1 MGGLDLPERYNVGA
15 DLLDRN
21 LPARARKVAIHSAAG
36 DLTYSDLFNLSCG
49 AAQALIDKGVRREER
64 VLLVAY
70 DSPGWVA
77 AFLGAIRMGAI
88 PVPVNPLLQRSE
100 DYDHYLEDSLARV
113 VIVDAA
119 SEEKVTA
126 AARRAATKPTL
137 MRADQIAPGHDLP
150 PAATRKD
157 DMAFWL
163 YSSGSTGKPKAVVHL
178 QHDIPVT
185 CVTYAEQVLGIT
197 ERDIT
202 FSTTGLFHAYG
213 FGNNLTFPY
222 WVGASTV
229 LHAGRNTPATV
240 LETIEKRR
248 PTLFFSAPTLYN
260 AILNFEGAKSRDL
273 SSIRHCVAAAEAL
286 PAEVWRRWKDAFG
299 LTILDGVGSTE
310 MLHIYCSNRLDDVR
324 PGSSGKPVPGY
335 ELKILGDDGNPVPAG
350 EAGDLHVKGDSAL
363 ALYWAQHEKTKRS
376 ILGDWF
382 FTGDRY
388 RVDGDGFY
396 WYEGRSDDMIKVSG
410 LWASPIE
417 IESVLLE
424 HAAVA
429 ESAVVGI
436 DVEGFTKIKAFV
448 ITKGDAVADDALVA
462 ELQEHCKSRL
472 QRFQYP
478 HVIEFVPDLP
488 KTVTGK
494 IQRYKL
500 REPAREPAPPNCRSA
515 TRSCPATELERRSSR
530 RRSKCFAR
538 PAPTSSSRS
547 STSTPTPTCA
557 PDTRSPPRSG
567 RRSPKRTRSSSAPSA
582 TPASMTRA
590 TSRAYCSASA
600 SSSTFT

>member
-1 MGGLDLPERYNVGA
+1 MDLPERYNVGA
-15 DLLDRN
+15 ELIERN
-21 LPARARKVAIHSAAG
+21 LNAGREAKVAIHSAGG
-36 DLTYSDLFNLSCG
+36 DVTYGALARLVNG
-49 AAQALIDKGVRREER
+49 AAGALLDLGLRREER
-64 VLLVAY
+64 VLIAGY

-77 AFLGAIRMGAI
+77 AFLGAIRMGAV

-100 DYDHYLEDSLARV
+100 DYDHYLDDSLARV
-113 VIVDAA
+113 VVVDANT
-119 SEEKVTA
+119 EEKLKPA
-126 AARRAATKPTL
+126 AVRAAGKPHV
-137 MRADQIAPGHDLP
+137 MRADEVTPGDDVP
-150 PAATRKD
+150 AAATRKD

-178 QHDIPVT
+178 QHDIPYT

-197 ERDIT
+197 ETDTT

-229 LHAGRNTPATV
+229 LHAGRHTPATV
-240 LETIEKRR
+240 LDTIEKHR

-260 AILNFEGAKSRDL
+260 AILNFEGAKQRNL

-286 PAEVWRRWKDAFG
+286 PAEVWRRWNDAFG

-310 MLHIYCSNRLDDVR
+310 MLHIYCSNRLDDVC

-335 ELKILGDDGNPVPAG
+335 ELKILDDEGKPVPEG
-350 EAGDLHVKGDSAL
+350 EAGDLYVKGDSAL
-363 ALYWAQHEKTKRS
+363 ALYWAQHEKSKRS
-376 ILGDWF
+376 ILGEWF
-382 FTGDRY
+382 YTGDRY
-388 RVDGDGFY
+388 RVDDDGFY

-410 LWASPIE
+410 LWVSPIE

-424 HAAVA
+424 HPAVG
-429 ESAVVGI
+429 ESAVVGVS
-436 DVEGFTKIKAFV
+436 VEGFTKIKAFV
-448 ITKGDAVADDALVA
+448 IARPSAVTGDALTA

-478 HVIEFVPDLP
+478 HMIEFVPELP

-500 REPAREPAPPNCRSA
+500 REKEAAPA
-515 TRSCPATELERRSSR
+515 
-530 RRSKCFAR
+530 
-538 PAPTSSSRS
+538 
-547 STSTPTPTCA
+547 
-557 PDTRSPPRSG
+557 
-567 RRSPKRTRSSSAPSA
+567 
-582 TPASMTRA
+582 
-590 TSRAYCSASA
+590 
-600 SSSTFT
+600 

>member
-1 MGGLDLPERYNVGA
+1 MGVLELPERYNVGA
-15 DLLDRN
+15 DLLERN
-21 LPARARKVAIHSAAG
+21 LEAGRAAKPAIASAAG
-36 DLTYSDLFNLSCG
+36 DLTYQELFHLSCG
-49 AAQALIDKGVRREER
+49 AALELRDLGVRREER
-64 VLLVAY
+64 VLIAGY

-77 AFLGAIRMGAI
+77 AFLGAIRLGAV

-100 DYDHYLEDSLARV
+100 DYDHYIEDSIARV
-113 VIVDAA
+113 VVVDGNT
-119 SEEKVTA
+119 EEKLKPAV
-126 AARRAATKPTL
+126 ARASSAPRML
-137 MRADQIAPGHDLP
+137 RADHIAPGP
-150 PAATRKD
+150 EIATAPTRKD

-178 QHDIPVT
+178 QHDIPYT
-185 CVTYAEQVLGIT
+185 CVTYGEQVLGIT
-197 ERDIT
+197 DRDIT

-213 FGNNLTFPY
+213 FGNNLTMPY

-240 LETIEKRR
+240 LDTIEKRR

-260 AILNFEGAKSRDL
+260 AILNFEGASRRDL

-335 ELKILGDDGNPVPAG
+335 ELKILDDEGAPVPIG
-350 EAGDLHVKGDSAL
+350 EAGDLYVKGDSAL

-376 ILGDWF
+376 VLGEWF
-382 FTGDRY
+382 FSGDRY
-388 RVDGDGFY
+388 RVDGDGYY

-410 LWASPIE
+410 LWVSPIE
-417 IESVLLE
+417 IESVLME
-424 HAAVA
+424 HPAVA

-436 DVEGFTKIKAFV
+436 SVDGFMKIKAFV
-448 ITKGDAVADDALVA
+448 ITKGDALVGDGLVA

-478 HVIEFVPDLP
+478 HLVEFVPELP

-500 REPAREPAPPNCRSA
+500 REPDREPAQA
-515 TRSCPATELERRSSR
+515 
-530 RRSKCFAR
+530 
-538 PAPTSSSRS
+538 
-547 STSTPTPTCA
+547 
-557 PDTRSPPRSG
+557 
-567 RRSPKRTRSSSAPSA
+567 
-582 TPASMTRA
+582 
-590 TSRAYCSASA
+590 
-600 SSSTFT
+600 

>member
-1 MGGLDLPERYNVGA
+1 
-15 DLLDRN
+15 
-21 LPARARKVAIHSAAG
+21 
-36 DLTYSDLFNLSCG
+36 
-49 AAQALIDKGVRREER
+49 VRREER
-64 VLLVAY
+64 VLIAGY

-77 AFLGAIRMGAI
+77 AFIGAIRLGAI

-100 DYDHYLEDSLARV
+100 DYDHYIEDSLARV
-113 VIVDAA
+113 VVVDGNT
-119 SEEKVTA
+119 EEKLKPAVA
-126 AARRAATKPTL
+126 RAATPPRML
-137 MRADQIAPGHDLP
+137 RSDHIAPGP
-150 PAATRKD
+150 ESSAAHTRKD

-178 QHDIPVT
+178 QHDIPYT

-240 LETIEKRR
+240 LDTIEKRR

-335 ELKILGDDGNPVPAG
+335 ELKILDEHGSPVQAG
-350 EAGDLHVKGDSAL
+350 EAGDLYVKGDSAL

-376 ILGDWF
+376 VIGEWF
-382 FTGDRY
+382 VSGDRY
-388 RVDGDGFY
+388 RVDEDGFY
-396 WYEGRSDDMIKVSG
+396 WYEGRSDDMIKVGG
-410 LWASPIE
+410 LWVSPIE
-417 IESVLLE
+417 IESALME
-424 HAAVA
+424 HPAVA
-429 ESAVVGI
+429 ECAVVGI
-436 DVEGFTKIKAFV
+436 SMDGFTKIKAFV
-448 ITKGDAVADDALVA
+448 ITRGEAATGDVLVA

-472 QRFQYP
+472 QRFQFP
-478 HVIEFVPDLP
+478 HMIEFVPDLP

-500 REPAREPAPPNCRSA
+500 REPAREAA
-515 TRSCPATELERRSSR
+515 HA
-530 RRSKCFAR
+530 
-538 PAPTSSSRS
+538 
-547 STSTPTPTCA
+547 
-557 PDTRSPPRSG
+557 
-567 RRSPKRTRSSSAPSA
+567 
-582 TPASMTRA
+582 
-590 TSRAYCSASA
+590 
-600 SSSTFT
+600 

>member
-1 MGGLDLPERYNVGA
+1 MKMGGLELPERYNVGA
-15 DLLDRN
+15 DLLERN
-21 LPARARKVAIHSAAG
+21 LKAGRGSKPAIASAAG
-36 DLTYSDLFNLSCG
+36 DLTYQELFQLACG
-49 AAQALIDKGVRREER
+49 AAHELRDLGVRREER
-64 VLLVAY
+64 VLIAGY
-70 DSPGWVA
+70 DGPGWVA
-77 AFLGAIRMGAI
+77 AFLGAIRLGAI

-100 DYDHYLEDSLARV
+100 DYDHYIEDSLARV
-113 VIVDAA
+113 VVVDANTEDKLKPA
-119 SEEKVTA
+119 VD
-126 AARRAATKPTL
+126 RAAVAPRML
-137 MRADQIAPGHDLP
+137 RADQIAPGP
-150 PAATRKD
+150 EVAAAPTRKD

-178 QHDIPVT
+178 QHDIPYT
-185 CVTYAEQVLGIT
+185 CVTYGEQVLGIT
-197 ERDIT
+197 ERDTT

-213 FGNNLTFPY
+213 FGNNLTMPY

-229 LHAGRNTPATV
+229 LHAGRHTPATV

-260 AILNFEGAKSRDL
+260 AILNFEGATSRDL

-310 MLHIYCSNRLDDVR
+310 MLHIYCSNRLDDLR

-335 ELKILGDDGNPVPAG
+335 ELKILDDAGAETERG

-376 ILGDWF
+376 VIGEWF

-388 RVDGDGFY
+388 RVDDDGFY

-410 LWASPIE
+410 LWVSPIE
-417 IESVLLE
+417 IESVLME
-424 HAAVA
+424 HPAVA

-436 DVEGFTKIKAFV
+436 SVDGFTKIKAFV
-448 ITKGDAVADDALVA
+448 ITKANATTGDALVA
-462 ELQEHCKSRL
+462 DLQEHCKSRL

-478 HVIEFVPDLP
+478 HLVEFVPELP

-500 REPAREPAPPNCRSA
+500 REPARETAQA
-515 TRSCPATELERRSSR
+515 
-530 RRSKCFAR
+530 
-538 PAPTSSSRS
+538 
-547 STSTPTPTCA
+547 
-557 PDTRSPPRSG
+557 
-567 RRSPKRTRSSSAPSA
+567 
-582 TPASMTRA
+582 
-590 TSRAYCSASA
+590 
-600 SSSTFT
+600 

>member
-1 MGGLDLPERYNVGA
+1 MELPERYNVGA
-15 DLLDRN
+15 DLLERN
-21 LPARARKVAIHSAAG
+21 LSAGRANKLAIASAAK
-36 DLTYSDLFNLSCG
+36 DVTYGELFKLACG
-49 AAQALIDKGVRREER
+49 AAHELHDLGVRREER
-64 VLLVAY
+64 VLIVGY
-70 DSPGWVA
+70 DGAGWVA
-77 AFLGAIRMGAI
+77 AFLGAIRLGAV

-100 DYDHYLEDSLARV
+100 DYDHFIEDSLARV
-113 VIVDAA
+113 VVVDANT
-119 SEEKVTA
+119 EEKLKPAVD
-126 AARRAATKPTL
+126 RAAGAPRM
-137 MRADQIAPGHDLP
+137 MRADQISPGADFAVAP
-150 PAATRKD
+150 TRKD

-178 QHDIPVT
+178 QHDIPYT
-185 CVTYAEQVLGIT
+185 CITYAEQVLGIT

-240 LETIEKRR
+240 LDTIERRR

-260 AILNFEGAKSRDL
+260 AILNFEGAKNRDL

-286 PAEVWRRWKDAFG
+286 PAEVWRRWKEAFG

-310 MLHIYCSNRLDDVR
+310 MLHIYCSNRLDDLR
-324 PGSSGKPVPGY
+324 PGSSGKAVPGY
-335 ELKILGDDGNPVPAG
+335 ELKILDEHGGPVHSG
-350 EAGDLHVKGDSAL
+350 EAGDLYVRGDSAL

-376 ILGDWF
+376 VLGEWF

-388 RVDGDGFY
+388 RVDEDGFF

-410 LWASPIE
+410 LWVSPIE
-417 IESVLLE
+417 IESALME

-436 DVEGFTKIKAFV
+436 EVGGFTKIKAFV
-448 ITKGDAVADDALVA
+448 ILKGAATANEALVA

-472 QRFQYP
+472 QRFQFP
-478 HVIEFVPDLP
+478 HMIEFVPELP

-500 REPAREPAPPNCRSA
+500 REPAREPAQ
-515 TRSCPATELERRSSR
+515 T
-530 RRSKCFAR
+530 
-538 PAPTSSSRS
+538 
-547 STSTPTPTCA
+547 
-557 PDTRSPPRSG
+557 
-567 RRSPKRTRSSSAPSA
+567 
-582 TPASMTRA
+582 
-590 TSRAYCSASA
+590 
-600 SSSTFT
+600 

>member
-1 MGGLDLPERYNVGA
+1 MGGLDLPDRYNVGA

-21 LPARARKVAIHSAAG
+21 MKARSGKVAIHSAAG
-36 DLTYSDLFNLSCG
+36 DVTYGDLSRLSCG
-49 AAQALIDKGVRREER
+49 AARLLVDHGVRREER
-64 VLLVAY
+64 VLIVAY

-77 AFLGAIRMGAI
+77 AFLGAIRIGAV

-100 DYDHYLEDSLARV
+100 DYDHYIEDSLARV
-113 VIVDAA
+113 VMVDAA
-119 SEEKVTA
+119 GEEKLTA
-126 AARRAATKPTL
+126 AATRAAIKPKLLRT
-137 MRADQIAPGHDLP
+137 DEITPGPDVPVAP
-150 PAATRKD
+150 TRRD

-178 QHDIPVT
+178 QHDIPYT

-197 ERDIT
+197 ERDTT

-222 WVGASTV
+222 WVGATTV

-240 LETIEKRR
+240 LDTIEKRR

-273 SSIRHCVAAAEAL
+273 SSIRHCVAAAESL
-286 PAEVWRRWKDAFG
+286 PAEVWKRWKDAFG

-335 ELKILGDDGNPVPAG
+335 ELKILDEAGNPVPRG
-350 EAGDLHVKGDSAL
+350 EAGDLYVKGDSAL
-363 ALYWAQHEKTKRS
+363 ALYWAQHEKSKRS
-376 ILGDWF
+376 VLGEWF
-382 FTGDRY
+382 FSGDRY
-388 RVDGDGFY
+388 RVDEDGFY

-410 LWASPIE
+410 LWVSPIE
-417 IESVLLE
+417 IESALLE
-424 HAAVA
+424 HPVVA

-436 DVEGFTKIKAFV
+436 EVEGFTKIKAFV
-448 ITKGDAVADDALVA
+448 ITKGDAVAGDPLVA

-472 QRFQYP
+472 QRFQFP
-478 HVIEFVPDLP
+478 HVIEFVPELP

-500 REPAREPAPPNCRSA
+500 REPAPE
-515 TRSCPATELERRSSR
+515 
-530 RRSKCFAR
+530 K
-538 PAPTSSSRS
+538 
-547 STSTPTPTCA
+547 
-557 PDTRSPPRSG
+557 
-567 RRSPKRTRSSSAPSA
+567 
-582 TPASMTRA
+582 TPA
-590 TSRAYCSASA
+590 
-600 SSSTFT
+600 

>member
-1 MGGLDLPERYNVGA
+1 MAQLELPEHYNVGA

-21 LPARARKVAIHSAAG
+21 LEAGRSGKLAIASASK
-36 DLTYSDLFNLSCG
+36 DVTYGELFALANG
-49 AAQALIDKGVRREER
+49 AAHALRDLGVRREER
-64 VLLVAY
+64 VLIAGY

-77 AFLGAIRMGAI
+77 AFLGAIRLGAI
-88 PVPVNPLLQRSE
+88 PVPVNPLLQRSD
-100 DYDHYLEDSLARV
+100 DYDHYIDDSLARV
-113 VIVDAA
+113 VVVDANT
-119 SEEKVTA
+119 EEKLSQAVA
-126 AARRAATKPTL
+126 RAAHAPSIL
-137 MRADQIAPGHDLP
+137 RAEQIAPGSEI
-150 PAATRKD
+150 AAAPTRKD

-178 QHDIPVT
+178 QHDIPYT

-240 LETIEKRR
+240 LDTIEKRR

-260 AILNFEGAKSRDL
+260 AILNFEGAKGRDL

-286 PAEVWRRWKDAFG
+286 PAEVWRRWKEAFG

-310 MLHIYCSNRLDDVR
+310 MLHIYCSNRLDEVR

-335 ELKILGDDGNPVPAG
+335 ELKILDPDGQPVAG
-350 EAGDLHVKGDSAL
+350 GAAGDLYVKGDSAL

-376 ILGDWF
+376 VLGEWF

-388 RVDGDGFY
+388 RVDADGFY
-396 WYEGRSDDMIKVSG
+396 WHEGRSDDMIKVSG
-410 LWASPIE
+410 LWVSPIE
-417 IESVLLE
+417 IESALLE
-424 HAAVA
+424 HPAVA

-436 DVEGFTKIKAFV
+436 EVEGFTKIKAFV
-448 ITKGDAVADDALVA
+448 ITRGDSTGGDALVV

-472 QRFQYP
+472 QRYQYP
-478 HVIEFVPDLP
+478 HLIEFVGELP

-500 REPAREPAPPNCRSA
+500 RAPAPQA
-515 TRSCPATELERRSSR
+515 VEA
-530 RRSKCFAR
+530 K
-538 PAPTSSSRS
+538 
-547 STSTPTPTCA
+547 
-557 PDTRSPPRSG
+557 
-567 RRSPKRTRSSSAPSA
+567 
-582 TPASMTRA
+582 
-590 TSRAYCSASA
+590 
-600 SSSTFT
+600 

>member
-1 MGGLDLPERYNVGA
+1 MGRLDLPDRYNVGA
-15 DLLDRN
+15 DLLERN
-21 LPARARKVAIHSAAG
+21 LEAGRENKTAIFSAAG
-36 DLTYSDLFNLSCG
+36 DLTYLDLFKLTNG
-49 AAQALIDKGVRREER
+49 AARALHALGVRREER
-64 VLLVAY
+64 VLIAAY

-77 AFLGAIRMGAI
+77 SFLGAIRLGAI

-100 DYDHYLEDSLARV
+100 DYDHFIEDSLARV
-113 VIVDAA
+113 VVVDANT
-119 SEEKVTA
+119 EEKLKPA
-126 AARRAATKPTL
+126 AARSATAPRL
-137 MRADQIAPGHDLP
+137 LRADHLTPGSEVAAAP
-150 PAATRKD
+150 TRKD

-178 QHDIPVT
+178 QHDIPYT
-185 CVTYAEQVLGIT
+185 CVTYGEQVLGVR
-197 ERDIT
+197 EQDIT

-213 FGNNLTFPY
+213 FGNNLTLPY

-229 LHAGRNTPATV
+229 LHAGRSTPATV

-335 ELKILGDDGNPVPAG
+335 ELKVLDDAGQAVPQG
-350 EAGDLHVKGDSAL
+350 EAGDLYVKGDSAL
-363 ALYWAQHEKTKRS
+363 ALYWAQHEKSKRS
-376 ILGDWF
+376 ILGEWF

-388 RVDGDGFY
+388 RVDADGFY

-417 IESVLLE
+417 IESVLME
-424 HAAVA
+424 HPAVA
-429 ESAVVGI
+429 ESAVVGVSV
-436 DVEGFTKIKAFV
+436 DGFMKIKAFV
-448 ITKGDAVADDALVA
+448 ITKGDASAGDALVTD
-462 ELQEHCKSRL
+462 LQEHCKTRL

-478 HVIEFVPDLP
+478 HLIEFVPELP

-500 REPAREPAPPNCRSA
+500 REPVREPAA
-515 TRSCPATELERRSSR
+515 T
-530 RRSKCFAR
+530 
-538 PAPTSSSRS
+538 
-547 STSTPTPTCA
+547 
-557 PDTRSPPRSG
+557 
-567 RRSPKRTRSSSAPSA
+567 
-582 TPASMTRA
+582 
-590 TSRAYCSASA
+590 
-600 SSSTFT
+600 

>member
-1 MGGLDLPERYNVGA
+1 MPRFPTVDLPARYNVGA

-21 LPARARKVAIHSAAG
+21 LPARASKIAIHSAVG
-36 DLTYSDLFNLSCG
+36 DFTYQELANLTYG
-49 AAQALIDKGVRREER
+49 AARALLNLGVRREER
-64 VLLVAY
+64 VLVVGY

-77 AFLGAIRMGAI
+77 SFLGAIRVGAV

-100 DYDHYLEDSLARV
+100 DYDHYIDDSLARV
-113 VIVDAA
+113 VVVDENT
-119 SEEKVTA
+119 EEKLQA
-126 AARRAATKPTL
+126 AIDRAPIKPAML
-137 MRADQIAPGHDLP
+137 RADRIKPADATEPAP
-150 PAATRKD
+150 TRKD

-178 QHDIPVT
+178 QHDIPYT
-185 CVTYAEQVLGIT
+185 CVTYATQVLGIKESDT
-197 ERDIT
+197 T

-229 LHAGRNTPATV
+229 LHAGRHTPTTV
-240 LETIEKRR
+240 LDTIEKQK

-260 AILNFEGAKSRDL
+260 AILNFDGAKDRDL

-286 PAEVWRRWKDAFG
+286 PAEVWRRWKDAFD
-299 LTILDGVGSTE
+299 LTIIDGVGSTE

-335 ELKILGDDGNPVPAG
+335 ELKILDEDGKQTDPGD
-350 EAGDLHVKGDSAL
+350 AGDLYVKGDSAL
-363 ALYWAQHEKTKRS
+363 ALYWAQHEKSKRS

-410 LWASPIE
+410 LWVSPVE
-417 IESVLLE
+417 IESTLLE
-424 HAAVA
+424 HRAVA
-429 ESAVVGI
+429 ESAVVGVTV
-436 DVEGFTKIKAFV
+436 DGFTKIKAFV
-448 ITKGDAVADDALVA
+448 IARPDAVTGDALAQ

-478 HVIEFVPDLP
+478 HLIEFVPELP

-500 REPAREPAPPNCRSA
+500 RERETAPA
-515 TRSCPATELERRSSR
+515 
-530 RRSKCFAR
+530 
-538 PAPTSSSRS
+538 
-547 STSTPTPTCA
+547 
-557 PDTRSPPRSG
+557 
-567 RRSPKRTRSSSAPSA
+567 
-582 TPASMTRA
+582 
-590 TSRAYCSASA
+590 
-600 SSSTFT
+600 

>member
-1 MGGLDLPERYNVGA
+1 MGGLELPERYNVGA
-15 DLLDRN
+15 DLLERN
-21 LPARARKVAIHSAAG
+21 LTAGRAHKQAIASAAR
-36 DLTYSDLFNLSCG
+36 DLTYQELFHLACG
-49 AAQALIDKGVRREER
+49 AAQALEDLGVRREER
-64 VLLVAY
+64 VLIVGY

-77 AFLGAIRMGAI
+77 AFLGAIRIGAV

-100 DYDHYLEDSLARV
+100 DYDHYIDDSLARV
-113 VIVDAA
+113 VVVDANT
-119 SEEKVTA
+119 EEKLGPAVT
-126 AARRAATKPTL
+126 RASTKPRML
-137 MRADQIAPGHDLP
+137 RADQIAPGSEVTTAP
-150 PAATRKD
+150 TRKD

-178 QHDIPVT
+178 HHDIPYT

-197 ERDIT
+197 EQDTT

-260 AILNFEGAKSRDL
+260 AILNFEGAKARDL

-286 PAEVWRRWKDAFG
+286 PAEVWRRWKDTFG

-335 ELKILGDDGNPVPAG
+335 QLKILDDEGGPVQAG
-350 EAGDLHVKGDSAL
+350 EAGDLYVKGDSAL

-376 ILGDWF
+376 VLGEWF

-410 LWASPIE
+410 LWVSPIE
-417 IESVLLE
+417 IESVLME
-424 HAAVA
+424 HSAVA

-436 DVEGFTKIKAFV
+436 SVDGFTKIKAFV
-448 ITKGDAVADDALVA
+448 ITKGGATAGDALA
-462 ELQEHCKSRL
+462 NELQEHCKTRL

-478 HVIEFVPDLP
+478 HLVEFVPELP

-500 REPAREPAPPNCRSA
+500 REPVRE
-515 TRSCPATELERRSSR
+515 T
-530 RRSKCFAR
+530 
-538 PAPTSSSRS
+538 
-547 STSTPTPTCA
+547 
-557 PDTRSPPRSG
+557 
-567 RRSPKRTRSSSAPSA
+567 
-582 TPASMTRA
+582 TPA
-590 TSRAYCSASA
+590 
-600 SSSTFT
+600 

>member
-1 MGGLDLPERYNVGA
+1 MELPERYNVGA
-15 DLLDRN
+15 DLLERN
-21 LPARARKVAIHSAAG
+21 LNAGRANKLAIASATKEVSYG
-36 DLTYSDLFNLSCG
+36 DLFKLACG
-49 AAQALIDKGVRREER
+49 AAHQLHDLGVRREER
-64 VLLVAY
+64 VLIVGY
-70 DSPGWVA
+70 DGAGWVA
-77 AFLGAIRMGAI
+77 AFLGAIRLGAV

-100 DYDHYLEDSLARV
+100 DYDHFIEDSLARV
-113 VIVDAA
+113 VVVDANT
-119 SEEKVTA
+119 EEKLKPAVD
-126 AARRAATKPTL
+126 RAAGGPRML
-137 MRADQIAPGHDLP
+137 RVDEIAPGPDFAVAP
-150 PAATRKD
+150 TRKD

-178 QHDIPVT
+178 QHDIPYT
-185 CVTYAEQVLGIT
+185 CITYAEQVLGIT

-240 LETIEKRR
+240 LDTIEKRR

-260 AILNFEGAKSRDL
+260 AILNFEGAKARDL

-286 PAEVWRRWKDAFG
+286 PAEVWRRWKEAFG

-310 MLHIYCSNRLDDVR
+310 MLHIYCSNRLDDLR
-324 PGSSGKPVPGY
+324 PGSSGKAVPGY
-335 ELKILGDDGNPVPAG
+335 ELKILDEQGNPVHAG
-350 EAGDLHVKGDSAL
+350 EAGDLFVKGDSAL

-376 ILGDWF
+376 LLGEWF

-388 RVDGDGFY
+388 RVDEDGFY

-410 LWASPIE
+410 LWVSPIE
-417 IESVLLE
+417 IESALME

-436 DVEGFTKIKAFV
+436 EVDGFTKIKAFV
-448 ITKGDAVADDALVA
+448 IVKGARTADEALVV

-472 QRFQYP
+472 QRFQFP
-478 HVIEFVPDLP
+478 HMIEFVAELP

-500 REPAREPAPPNCRSA
+500 REPARETAPAQ
-515 TRSCPATELERRSSR
+515 
-530 RRSKCFAR
+530 
-538 PAPTSSSRS
+538 
-547 STSTPTPTCA
+547 
-557 PDTRSPPRSG
+557 
-567 RRSPKRTRSSSAPSA
+567 
-582 TPASMTRA
+582 
-590 TSRAYCSASA
+590 
-600 SSSTFT
+600 

>member
-1 MGGLDLPERYNVGA
+1 V
-15 DLLDRN
+15 
-21 LPARARKVAIHSAAG
+21 
-36 DLTYSDLFNLSCG
+36 
-49 AAQALIDKGVRREER
+49 
-64 VLLVAY
+64 
-70 DSPGWVA
+70 
-77 AFLGAIRMGAI
+77 

-100 DYDHYLEDSLARV
+100 DYDHYIDDSLAKV
-113 VIVDAA
+113 VVVDGNT
-119 SEEKVTA
+119 EEKLKPAVA
-126 AARRAATKPTL
+126 RAAGAPRM
-137 MRADQIAPGHDLP
+137 MRGDQIAPGSDIS
-150 PAATRKD
+150 PAPTRKD

-178 QHDIPVT
+178 QHDIPYT
-185 CVTYAEQVLGIT
+185 CVTYGEQVLGIT

-213 FGNNLTFPY
+213 FGNNLTLPY

-229 LHAGRNTPATV
+229 LHAGRSTPATV
-240 LETIEKRR
+240 LDTIEKRR

-260 AILNFEGAKSRDL
+260 AILNFEGAKGRDL

-310 MLHIYCSNRLDDVR
+310 MLHIYCSNRLDDLR

-335 ELKILGDDGNPVPAG
+335 ELKILDDHGSPVQTG
-350 EAGDLHVKGDSAL
+350 EAGDLYVKGDSAL

-376 ILGDWF
+376 VLGEWF
-382 FTGDRY
+382 DSGDRY
-388 RVDGDGFY
+388 RVDDDGFY

-410 LWASPIE
+410 LWVSPIE
-417 IESVLLE
+417 IESALME
-424 HAAVA
+424 HSAVA

-436 DVEGFTKIKAFV
+436 AVEGFTKIKAFV
-448 ITKGDAVADDALVA
+448 ITKGGATANDALVA

-478 HVIEFVPDLP
+478 HMIEFVPELP

-500 REPAREPAPPNCRSA
+500 REPVRE
-515 TRSCPATELERRSSR
+515 
-530 RRSKCFAR
+530 
-538 PAPTSSSRS
+538 
-547 STSTPTPTCA
+547 
-557 PDTRSPPRSG
+557 
-567 RRSPKRTRSSSAPSA
+567 
-582 TPASMTRA
+582 RA
-590 TSRAYCSASA
+590 QA
-600 SSSTFT
+600 

>member
-1 MGGLDLPERYNVGA
+1 MGWSELPERYNVGA
-15 DLLDRN
+15 DLLERN
-21 LPARARKVAIHSAAG
+21 LTAGRGNKLAIASATK
-36 DLTYSDLFNLSCG
+36 DLTYEDLFKLACG
-49 AAQALIDKGVRREER
+49 AAQTLLDHGVRREER
-64 VLLVAY
+64 VLIVGY
-70 DSPGWVA
+70 DGPGWVA
-77 AFLGAIRMGAI
+77 AFLGAIRIGAV

-100 DYDHYLEDSLARV
+100 DYDHFIDDSLARV
-113 VIVDAA
+113 IVVDANT
-119 SEEKVTA
+119 EEKLATA
-126 AARRAATKPTL
+126 VARAAGSPRL
-137 MRADQIAPGHDLP
+137 LRADQIAPGP
-150 PAATRKD
+150 EIPAAPTRKD

-178 QHDIPVT
+178 QHDIPYT
-185 CVTYAEQVLGIT
+185 CVTYGEQVLGIT

-260 AILNFEGAKSRDL
+260 AILNFEGAKGRDL

-310 MLHIYCSNRLDDVR
+310 MLHIYCSNRLDEVR

-335 ELKILGDDGNPVPAG
+335 ELKILDEEGHPVPQG
-350 EAGDLHVKGDSAL
+350 DAGDLYVKGDSAL

-376 ILGDWF
+376 VLGEWF
-382 FTGDRY
+382 FSGDRY
-388 RVDGDGFY
+388 RVDEDGFY

-410 LWASPIE
+410 LWVSPIE
-417 IESVLLE
+417 IESVLME
-424 HAAVA
+424 HTAVA
-429 ESAVVGI
+429 ESAVVGTSI
-436 DVEGFTKIKAFV
+436 DGFTKIKAFV
-448 ITKGDAVADDALVA
+448 ITKGDVAADDALVA
-462 ELQEHCKSRL
+462 ELQEHCKTRL

-478 HVIEFVPDLP
+478 HLIEFVPELP

-500 REPAREPAPPNCRSA
+500 RESA
-515 TRSCPATELERRSSR
+515 
-530 RRSKCFAR
+530 
-538 PAPTSSSRS
+538 
-547 STSTPTPTCA
+547 
-557 PDTRSPPRSG
+557 
-567 RRSPKRTRSSSAPSA
+567 
-582 TPASMTRA
+582 RA
-590 TSRAYCSASA
+590 TAPA
-600 SSSTFT
+600 

>member
-1 MGGLDLPERYNVGA
+1 MEPPERYNVGA
-15 DLLDRN
+15 DLLERN
-21 LPARARKVAIHSAAG
+21 LNAGRANKLAIASAAG
-36 DLTYSDLFNLSCG
+36 DVTYGELFKLACG
-49 AAQALIDKGVRREER
+49 AAHQLHDLGVRREER
-64 VLLVAY
+64 VLIVGY
-70 DSPGWVA
+70 DGAGWVA
-77 AFLGAIRMGAI
+77 AFLGAIRIGAV

-100 DYDHYLEDSLARV
+100 DYDHYIEDSLAKV
-113 VIVDAA
+113 VVVDANT
-119 SEEKVTA
+119 EEKIKPAVD
-126 AARRAATKPTL
+126 RAAGAPRML
-137 MRADQIAPGHDLP
+137 RADQIAPGP
-150 PAATRKD
+150 EVPAAPTRKD

-178 QHDIPVT
+178 QHDIPYT
-185 CVTYAEQVLGIT
+185 CVTYGEQVLGIT

-213 FGNNLTFPY
+213 FGNNLTLPY

-240 LETIEKRR
+240 LDTIEKRR

-310 MLHIYCSNRLDDVR
+310 MLHIYCSNRLDDLR

-335 ELKILGDDGNPVPAG
+335 ELKILDDEATLVTPG
-350 EAGDLHVKGDSAL
+350 EAGDLYVKGDSAL

-388 RVDGDGFY
+388 RVDADGFY

-410 LWASPIE
+410 LWVSPIE
-417 IESVLLE
+417 IESALME
-424 HAAVA
+424 HPSVA

-436 DVEGFTKIKAFV
+436 DVDGFTKIKAFV
-448 ITKGDAVADDALVA
+448 ITKGSSAADQALVA
-462 ELQEHCKSRL
+462 ELQEHCKRRL
-472 QRFQYP
+472 QRFQFP
-478 HVIEFVPDLP
+478 HMIEFVPDLP

-500 REPAREPAPPNCRSA
+500 REPVRETAQTIN
-515 TRSCPATELERRSSR
+515 
-530 RRSKCFAR
+530 
-538 PAPTSSSRS
+538 
-547 STSTPTPTCA
+547 
-557 PDTRSPPRSG
+557 
-567 RRSPKRTRSSSAPSA
+567 
-582 TPASMTRA
+582 
-590 TSRAYCSASA
+590 
-600 SSSTFT
+600 

>member
-1 MGGLDLPERYNVGA
+1 MRITWRRLRSVPRLAAVDLPDRYNVGA
-15 DLLDRN
+15 DLIDRN
-21 LPARARKVAIHSAAG
+21 LQAGRERKLAIHSASG
-36 DLTYSDLFNLSCG
+36 DLTYGDLASLTYG
-49 AAQALIDKGVRREER
+49 AAQALLDLGIRREER
-64 VLLVAY
+64 VLIAGY

-77 AFLGAIRMGAI
+77 SFLGAIQIGAV

-100 DYDHYLEDSLARV
+100 DYDHFIEDSLARV
-113 VIVDAA
+113 VVVDAA
-119 SEEKVTA
+119 SEEKLNGA
-126 AARRAATKPTL
+126 AGRAPHRPKL
-137 MRADQIAPGHDLP
+137 LRADQLTVGDAVA

-178 QHDIPVT
+178 QHDIPYT
-185 CVTYAEQVLGIT
+185 CLTYAEQVLGIT

-229 LHAGRNTPATV
+229 LHAGRHTPATV

-260 AILNFEGAKSRDL
+260 AILNFDGAKTRDL
-273 SSIRHCVAAAEAL
+273 KSIRHCIAAAEAL

-310 MLHIYCSNRLDDVR
+310 LLHIYCSNRLDDLR

-335 ELKILGDDGNPVPAG
+335 ELKVLDEQAQPVPKG
-350 EAGDLHVKGDSAL
+350 EAGDLYVKGDSAL
-363 ALYWAQHEKTKRS
+363 ALYWAQHEKSKRS
-376 ILGDWF
+376 ILGEWF

-388 RVDGDGFY
+388 RVDDDGFF

-410 LWASPIE
+410 LWVSPIE
-417 IESVLLE
+417 IESALLE
-424 HAAVA
+424 HPAVT

-436 DVEGFTKIKAFV
+436 NVDGFTKIKAFV
-448 ITKGDAVADDALVA
+448 IAKPSAAGGDSLVT
-462 ELQEHCKSRL
+462 ELQDHCKSRL
-472 QRFQYP
+472 QRYQYP
-478 HVIEFVPDLP
+478 HVIEFVTELP

-500 REPAREPAPPNCRSA
+500 RERE
-515 TRSCPATELERRSSR
+515 
-530 RRSKCFAR
+530 
-538 PAPTSSSRS
+538 
-547 STSTPTPTCA
+547 
-557 PDTRSPPRSG
+557 
-567 RRSPKRTRSSSAPSA
+567 A
-582 TPASMTRA
+582 TPA
-590 TSRAYCSASA
+590 
-600 SSSTFT
+600 

>member
-1 MGGLDLPERYNVGA
+1 MGLELPYRYNVAA

-21 LPARARKVAIHSAAG
+21 LEAGRADKVAIYSAG
-36 DLTYSDLFNLSCG
+36 GGTTYREIFGLACG
-49 AAQALIDKGVRREER
+49 AARTFGELGVRREDR
-64 VLLVAY
+64 ILIVAF

-77 AFLGAIRMGAI
+77 AFLGAIRLGAV

-100 DYDHYLEDSLARV
+100 DYDHYIDDSLARV
-113 VIVDAA
+113 VVVDGAT
-119 SEEKVTA
+119 EEKLKA
-126 AARRAATKPTL
+126 AVDRASQPPHL
-137 MRADQIAPGHDLP
+137 IRAGQIAVEKEVD
-150 PAATRKD
+150 PAPTRRD

-178 QHDIPVT
+178 QHDIPYT
-185 CVTYAEQVLGIT
+185 CVTYGEQVLGIRET
-197 ERDIT
+197 DTT

-213 FGNNLTFPY
+213 FGNNLTLPY

-229 LHAGRNTPATV
+229 LHAGRHTPATV
-240 LETIEKRR
+240 LDTIEKRR

-260 AILNFEGAKSRDL
+260 AILNFEGSRGRDL
-273 SSIRHCVAAAEAL
+273 SSIRHCVAAAESL

-310 MLHIYCSNRLDDVR
+310 MLHIYCSNRIDDVR

-335 ELKILGDDGNPVPAG
+335 ELKILDDGGDPVPEG
-350 EAGDLHVKGDSAL
+350 EAGDLYVKGDSAL
-363 ALYWAQHEKTKRS
+363 ALYWAQHEKSKRS
-376 ILGDWF
+376 ILGEWF

-388 RVDGDGFY
+388 RMDADGYY
-396 WYEGRSDDMIKVSG
+396 WYEGRSDDMIKVQG

-417 IESVLLE
+417 IESALLE

-436 DVEGFTKIKAFV
+436 EVEGFTKIKAFV
-448 ITKGDAVADDALVA
+448 ITKDGTAGGDALAI

-472 QRFQYP
+472 QRYQYP
-478 HVIEFVPDLP
+478 HMIEFVTELP

-500 REPAREPAPPNCRSA
+500 REKE
-515 TRSCPATELERRSSR
+515 
-530 RRSKCFAR
+530 
-538 PAPTSSSRS
+538 
-547 STSTPTPTCA
+547 
-557 PDTRSPPRSG
+557 
-567 RRSPKRTRSSSAPSA
+567 A
-582 TPASMTRA
+582 TPASA
-590 TSRAYCSASA
+590 
-600 SSSTFT
+600 

>member
-1 MGGLDLPERYNVGA
+1 MGGVDVPDRYNVGA
-15 DLLDRN
+15 DLIERN
-21 LPARARKVAIHSAAG
+21 LLAGRADKVAIHSAAG
-36 DLTYSDLFNLSCG
+36 DVTYGELNKLATG
-49 AAQALIDKGVRREER
+49 AARALQDLGVRREER
-64 VLLVAY
+64 VVLAGY

-77 AFLGAIRMGAI
+77 AFLGAIRFGAI

-100 DYDHYLEDSLARV
+100 DYDHYIADSLARV
-113 VIVDAA
+113 VIVDANT
-119 SEEKVTA
+119 EEKLKA
-126 AARRAATKPTL
+126 AADRASSKPRL
-137 MRADQIAPGHDLP
+137 LRADQVEPDHHEMPVAP
-150 PAATRKD
+150 TRRD

-178 QHDIPVT
+178 QHDIPYT

-197 ERDIT
+197 ERDTT

-213 FGNNLTFPY
+213 FGNNLTLPY

-229 LHAGRNTPATV
+229 LHAGRHTPATV
-240 LETIEKRR
+240 LDTIEKRR

-260 AILNFEGAKSRDL
+260 AILNFEGAKTRDL

-310 MLHIYCSNRLDDVR
+310 MLHIYCSNRLEDVR

-335 ELKILGDDGNPVPAG
+335 ELKILDDEGKHVKRG
-350 EAGDLHVKGDSAL
+350 EAGDLYVKGDSAL
-363 ALYWAQHEKTKRS
+363 ALYWAQHEKSKRS
-376 ILGDWF
+376 ILGEWF

-388 RVDGDGFY
+388 RVDEDGFY

-410 LWASPIE
+410 LWVSPIE
-417 IESVLLE
+417 IESTLLE
-424 HAAVA
+424 HPAVQ
-429 ESAVVGI
+429 ESAVVG
-436 DVEGFTKIKAFV
+436 VEVDGFIKIKAFV
-448 ITKGDAVADDALVA
+448 IAKNGTVTGEALVA

-478 HVIEFVPDLP
+478 HMIEFVPELP

-500 REPAREPAPPNCRSA
+500 REKEA
-515 TRSCPATELERRSSR
+515 TTA
-530 RRSKCFAR
+530 
-538 PAPTSSSRS
+538 
-547 STSTPTPTCA
+547 
-557 PDTRSPPRSG
+557 
-567 RRSPKRTRSSSAPSA
+567 
-582 TPASMTRA
+582 
-590 TSRAYCSASA
+590 
-600 SSSTFT
+600 

>member
-1 MGGLDLPERYNVGA
+1 MGLELPERYNVGA

-21 LPARARKVAIHSAAG
+21 LKAGRAGKIAIASASG
-36 DLTYSDLFNLSCG
+36 ELTYGELFKLSCG
-49 AAQALIDKGVRREER
+49 AAATLRELGVRREER

-77 AFLGAIRMGAI
+77 AFLGAIRLGAV

-100 DYDHYLEDSLARV
+100 DYDHFIDDSLARV
-113 VIVDAA
+113 VVVDAN
-119 SEEKVTA
+119 SEEKVRPA
-126 AARRAATKPTL
+126 VDRAANPPRL
-137 MRADQIAPGHDLP
+137 LRADHIAAGADVA
-150 PAATRKD
+150 PAPTRRD

-163 YSSGSTGKPKAVVHL
+163 YSSGSTGKPKGVVHL
-178 QHDIPVT
+178 QHDIPYT

-197 ERDIT
+197 ERDTT

-240 LETIEKRR
+240 LDTIEKRR

-260 AILNFEGAKSRDL
+260 AILNFEGARGRDL

-310 MLHIYCSNRLDDVR
+310 MLHIYCSNRLDDLR

-335 ELKILGDDGNPVPAG
+335 EVKILDVEGNPVPGG
-350 EAGDLHVKGDSAL
+350 EAGDLYVKGDSAL

-376 ILGDWF
+376 VLGEWF

-388 RVDGDGFY
+388 RVDADGFY

-424 HAAVA
+424 HPAVA
-429 ESAVVGI
+429 ESAVVGLEV
-436 DVEGFTKIKAFV
+436 DGFMRIKAFV
-448 ITKGDAVADDALVA
+448 ITKGEATGGVALAS
-462 ELQEHCKSRL
+462 ELQEHCKTRL

-478 HVIEFVPDLP
+478 HMIEFVSELP

-500 REPAREPAPPNCRSA
+500 REPARETVSA
-515 TRSCPATELERRSSR
+515 E
-530 RRSKCFAR
+530 
-538 PAPTSSSRS
+538 
-547 STSTPTPTCA
+547 
-557 PDTRSPPRSG
+557 
-567 RRSPKRTRSSSAPSA
+567 
-582 TPASMTRA
+582 
-590 TSRAYCSASA
+590 
-600 SSSTFT
+600 